1 MNKLKDNKRVIVVM
15 PAYNA
20 EKTLRKTYFDIP
32 KDWVDEII
40 LVDDA
45 SRDRTVKIAKE
56 LGIGTFVHLKN
67 KGYGANQKTCYNE
80 ALKKNPDIVIML
92 HPDYQY
98 DPKYIPNLVVQIA
111 SGHFDIV
118 LGSRITSRKEI
129 LTGGMPLYKYI
140 ANRFLTLIENIVLGR
155 SLSEYHTGY
164 RAYSRRAL
172 EIIPFL
178 NNSDN
183 FVFDSEF
190 LIQAVYHDLK
200 IGEVFVPTKY
210 FPEASM
216 INFRRSFVYGCQ
228 TLWTLVKYI
237 LAKTGIY
244 KAKIFRK
251 K

>member
-1 MNKLKDNKRVIVVM
+1 M

-45 SRDRTVKIAKE
+45 SHDRTVRTARE
-56 LGIGTFVHLKN
+56 LGIKTFVHLGN
-67 KGYGANQKTCYNE
+67 KGYGANQKTCYSE

-98 DPKYIPNLVVQIA
+98 DPKYIPELVAPIK
-111 SGHFDIV
+111 SGHFDIM
-118 LGSRITSRKEI
+118 LGSRMVSRKDV
-129 LTGGMPLYKYI
+129 LAGGMPFYKYI
-140 ANRFLTLIENIVLGR
+140 ANRFLTLIENIILGL

-190 LIQAVYHDLK
+190 LIQAAYNNLR
-200 IGEVFVPTKY
+200 IGEIFVPTKY
-210 FPEASM
+210 FPGASI

-228 TLWTLVKYI
+228 TLGVLIKYI
-237 LAKTGIY
+237 LAKIKIY
-244 KAKIFRK
+244 RAKIFK
-251 K
+251 KEL